1 MRNQTGPSPLHGTT
15 RPLRPAPRTLACL
28 AAAPDTL
35 RDADDRVLAI
45 RASEGDEE
53 AFALLVR
60 RHSSR
65 LLALAQYL
73 LGNRADAEDAVQ
85 DAFLSAWRRLPDFR
99 HTSSF
104 GTWMY
109 RIVTNCCLNALRNR
123 PQPLSLDAVPEPPAV
138 DADSSPPRMAETR
151 AAAAALMRAL
161 LEIGPELRVCWV
173 LRELH
178 GLHYEEIALVVGTT
192 EQTVRGR
199 LFRARRALMEAMRP
213 WR

>member
-1 MRNQTGPSPLHGTT
+1 MRNQTSPSPLHGTT
-15 RPLRPAPRTLACL
+15 RPLRPAPRTLAYL
-28 AAAPDTL
+28 ASAPDTL

-60 RHSSR
+60 RNSSR

-109 RIVTNCCLNALRNR
+109 RIVTNCCLNTLRNR
-123 PQPLSLDAVPEPPAV
+123 PQPLSLDAVPEPPPWTRTARHP
-138 DADSSPPRMAETR
+138 AWPR
-151 AAAAALMRAL
+151 
-161 LEIGPELRVCWV
+161 
-173 LRELH
+173 REPRQPH
-178 GLHYEEIALVVGTT
+178 SCE
-192 EQTVRGR
+192 RSWR
-199 LFRARRALMEAMRP
+199 LDPSCACAGS
-213 WR
+213 